1 MAMAQ
6 DVQLREI
13 GTGEGSYRVLLV
25 EDNVADAR
33 LTRELM
39 AEAGGFEVRWASR
52 LAPALESLAREPV
65 DVVLLDLLL
74 PDGIGMEVV
83 ERVRAAA
90 PETPVVVLSGLGE
103 DDLAL
108 ARRAV
113 LRGAQ
118 DYLPKSAVDGNLLK
132 RTISTA
138 IERARLEN
146 ALRRREAQLEEA
158 QALARIGDWWWR
170 PGDRAISLSAQ
181 LHRLIGR
188 QPADFTATLPAILR
202 ILEPA
207 SRSVLL
213 RAVRRLQAGGAPRE
227 LLLSVRL
234 PEGAVRVFRT
244 ELRRQETGEGGGGLY
259 GVCQD
264 VTEQQLVERMKNEF
278 VSVVSHELRTPLTS
292 LLGALRLLRG
302 LHGGGFDARTREL
315 LDIATR
321 NGDRLKLLVDDLLD
335 LQRIESGALAFEPR
349 RVELVAFLRELLRQ
363 HEAYAVEFGVRLEA
377 DLPPGGALC
386 RTDPGRLA
394 QAVGNLLSNA
404 VKFSP
409 PGETVR
415 VSLRPRERHWR
426 IAVADRG
433 PGIPPEFRPRL
444 FEKFAQ
450 ADSSDRRRG
459 QGTGLGLAIVKAIV
473 ERLGGACGF
482 ESEPGRGATFHI
494 DLPRRAGSDG
504 TKGSEP

>member
-6 DVQLREI
+6 EVQLREI
-13 GTGEGSYRVLLV
+13 GTSGRVCRVLLV
-25 EDNVADAR
+25 EDNLADAR

-39 AEAGGFEVRWASR
+39 VEAGGFEVRWASR
-52 LAPALESLAREPV
+52 LAPALESLAREPF

-118 DYLPKSAVDGNLLK
+118 DYLPKSALDGNLLK
-132 RTISTA
+132 RTVSTA

-158 QALARIGDWWWR
+158 QALARMGDWWWR
-170 PGDRAISLSAQ
+170 PGDRTISLSAQ
-181 LHRLIGR
+181 LMRLIGR
-188 QPADFTATLPAILR
+188 DPARFTAGLR
-202 ILEPA
+202 GVLRVLEPPA
-207 SRSVLL
+207 RPVLL
-213 RAVRRLQAGGAPRE
+213 QAVRRLLEGETSRE
-227 LLLSVRL
+227 LRL
-234 PEGAVRVFRT
+234 AVRRPDGGRRIFRV
-244 ELRRQETGEGGGGLY
+244 ELRRREAGGLY

-302 LHGGGFDARTREL
+302 LHEDGFDPRTREL

-335 LQRIESGALAFEPR
+335 LERIESGALAFEPR
-349 RVELVAFLRELLRQ
+349 RVELGGFLRELLHQ
-363 HEAYAVEFGVRLEA
+363 HESYAAEFGVRLSA

-415 VSLRPRERHWR
+415 VSLRPRDRHWR

-494 DLPRRAGSDG
+494 DLPRKAGNHG
-504 TKGSEP
+504 TKGREP

>member
-1 MAMAQ
+1 MAQ
-6 DVQLREI
+6 GVQLEEI
-13 GTGEGSYRVLLV
+13 GTTESPCRVLLV
-25 EDNVADAR
+25 EDNIADAR

-39 AEAGGFEVRWASR
+39 AEAGDFEVRWASR
-52 LAPALESLAREPV
+52 LGQALESLRGEPA
-65 DVVLLDLLL
+65 DIVLLDLLL
-74 PDGIGMEVV
+74 PDGIGIEVI

-90 PETPVVVLSGLGE
+90 PETPIVVLSGLGE

-132 RTISTA
+132 RTLSTA

-158 QALARIGDWWWR
+158 QALARMGDWWWR
-170 PGDRAISLSAQ
+170 PGDREIAFSSQ
-181 LHRLIGR
+181 LFRLIGR
-188 QPADFTATLPAILR
+188 EPDSFAASLSAILR

-207 SRSVLL
+207 DRRRLL
-213 RAVRRLQAGGAPRE
+213 RAIRDLHAGHSSRE
-227 LLLSVRL
+227 LLLSVRP
-234 PEGAVRVFRT
+234 PEGASRFFRV
-244 ELRRQETGEGGGGLY
+244 ELRRQPATAGRVGGLY

-278 VSVVSHELRTPLTS
+278 VSVVSHELRTPLTA

-302 LHGGGFDARTREL
+302 LHGRRLDEQAREL
-315 LDIATR
+315 LDVAAR

-335 LQRIESGALAFEPR
+335 LERIENGGLHFQPR
-349 RVELVAFLRELLRQ
+349 RVELGAFLRELLAQ
-363 HEAYAVEFGVRLEA
+363 HESYAAEFGIGFELEVPA
-377 DLPPGGALC
+377 AELAC
-386 RTDPGRLA
+386 RTDPARLA

-409 PGETVR
+409 PGEKVR
-415 VSLRPRERHWR
+415 VSLSVSGPRFR

-433 PGIPPEFRPRL
+433 PGVPPDFQPRL

-450 ADSSDRRRG
+450 ADSSDQRRG

-473 ERLGGACGF
+473 ERLGGSCGF
-482 ESEPGRGATFHI
+482 ETGPGRGSTFHI
-494 DLPRRAGSDG
+494 ELPRAA
-504 TKGSEP
+504 

>member
-6 DVQLREI
+6 EVQLREI
-13 GTGEGSYRVLLV
+13 GTSGRVCRVLLV
-25 EDNVADAR
+25 EDNLADAR

-52 LAPALESLAREPV
+52 LAPALESLAREPF

-132 RTISTA
+132 RTVSTA

-158 QALARIGDWWWR
+158 QALARMGDWWWR
-170 PGDRAISLSAQ
+170 PGDRTISLSAQ
-181 LHRLIGR
+181 LMRLIGR
-188 QPADFTATLPAILR
+188 DPARFTAGLR
-202 ILEPA
+202 GVLRVLEPPA
-207 SRSVLL
+207 RPVLL
-213 RAVRRLQAGGAPRE
+213 QAVRRLLEGETSCE
-227 LLLSVRL
+227 LRL
-234 PEGAVRVFRT
+234 PVRRPDGGRRIFRV
-244 ELRRQETGEGGGGLY
+244 ELRRREAGGLY

-302 LHGGGFDARTREL
+302 LHEDGFDPRTREL

-335 LQRIESGALAFEPR
+335 LERIESGALAFEPR
-349 RVELVAFLRELLRQ
+349 RVELGGFL
-363 HEAYAVEFGVRLEA
+363 
-377 DLPPGGALC
+377 
-386 RTDPGRLA
+386 
-394 QAVGNLLSNA
+394 
-404 VKFSP
+404 
-409 PGETVR
+409 
-415 VSLRPRERHWR
+415 
-426 IAVADRG
+426 
-433 PGIPPEFRPRL
+433 
-444 FEKFAQ
+444 
-450 ADSSDRRRG
+450 
-459 QGTGLGLAIVKAIV
+459 
-473 ERLGGACGF
+473 
-482 ESEPGRGATFHI
+482 
-494 DLPRRAGSDG
+494 
-504 TKGSEP
+504 